1 MNGFTKVSLEA
12 VPAGTALVITVRE
25 QAGRK
30 EKRDEMILRVMLQ
43 IQADNG
49 LKERIYYK
57 LLEAESR
64 IQYEA
69 VIALSGL
76 TETDKLRL
84 EEIEW
89 L

>member
-1 MNGFTKVSLEA
+1 MRLGVVVAF
-12 VPAGTALVITVRE
+12 
-25 QAGRK
+25 
-30 EKRDEMILRVMLQ
+30 
-43 IQADNG
+43 
-49 LKERIYYK
+49 
-57 LLEAESR
+57 EAEIGR
-64 IQYEA
+64 IDEQGEIKTVCGVRYAEVPLGENTA